1 MDARLSLFYRATHIP
16 VSCFREHE
24 IIENHHGIA
33 PDFNLPLFL
42 FESLPDALPLLWHAE
57 LTEHALFGG
66 FSLADGRLLLL
77 GPVPAHELSRGHVL
91 EIMRLIGRK
100 PEDLD
105 EMMRYFDF
113 QSIYNE
119 DMLTAALI
127 MLSDLLDEPIHAD
140 PVHVSI
146 KRSSKLPPA
155 PSFDETE
162 TESDP
167 VMEEAINGAVRHG
180 QPEALRKIFAHY
192 QVDTARRANT
202 EMPGILKS
210 YAIGSIVL
218 ASREAVRGGMDYHHA
233 MRMYTGFVDR
243 LTAARYA
250 REQGQIFVDALIA
263 FAEEVRKVQNPV
275 SEADGTIARSVSGYI
290 QGHLHEP
297 LSPTSIAA
305 ELGYTTSY
313 LCTAFRKQSGMTVSE
328 LINKMKIE
336 EAKRLLDAGA
346 ETVGSISLR
355 LGYSSQSYFSTVF
368 RRYTGMTPLQYA
380 GSAGKTAD

>member
-140 PVHVSI
+140 PVHVSF

-210 YAIGSIVL
+210 ITMTSGRSSPARRAAVAPSS
-218 ASREAVRGGMDYHHA
+218 ASPH
-233 MRMYTGFVDR
+233 T
-243 LTAARYA
+243 
-250 REQGQIFVDALIA
+250 
-263 FAEEVRKVQNPV
+263 
-275 SEADGTIARSVSGYI
+275 ARS
-290 QGHLHEP
+290 
-297 LSPTSIAA
+297 LSRLIIAA
-305 ELGYTTSY
+305 SPIRTTAWSSVS
-313 LCTAFRKQSGMTVSE
+313 RTV
-328 LINKMKIE
+328 
-336 EAKRLLDAGA
+336 
-346 ETVGSISLR
+346 
-355 LGYSSQSYFSTVF
+355 VF
-368 RRYTGMTPLQYA
+368 FAWFICPSPL
-380 GSAGKTAD
+380 